1 MARAAVSTGIEIE
14 YETFGSSSNPAL
26 LLVMGFTA
34 QLTAWH
40 EEFCKGLADKGY
52 FVIRYDNRDCGLSS
66 KFDGQMVDSAAV
78 MTAALSGQPLPP
90 VPYTLADMAAD
101 GIALLDHLG
110 IDKAHVAGASMGG
123 MIVQMMAIEHASRL
137 RSMTSIM
144 SMTGDPNYG
153 QAAPEAMA
161 ALLAP
166 PPPDRASYIES
177 SSSWAVWASKKYVN
191 LDEMRERAAS
201 DYDRSFYPEGA
212 SRQLAAIFA
221 TGDRTDRLRSVTVP
235 TLVLHGRDDTLIT
248 PSGGVRTA
256 EVIDGAHLL
265 LLADMGHD
273 LPKPLY
279 PIVFDSMAAHMR
291 WADARG

>member
-1 MARAAVSTGIEIE
+1 MEIE
-14 YETFGSSSNPAL
+14 YETFGSSSDPAL

-40 EEFCKGLADKGY
+40 EDFCQGLADKGY

-66 KFDGQMVDSAAV
+66 KLDGVMVDSAAV

-90 VPYTLADMAAD
+90 VPYTLSDMA
-101 GIALLDHLG
+101 G

-123 MIVQMMAIEHASRL
+123 MIVQMMAIEHAARL

-166 PPPDRASYIES
+166 PPTERAAYIES
-177 SSSWAVWASKKYVN
+177 SSNWAIWASKKYVN
-191 LDEMRERAAS
+191 LDEMRERAAR

-212 SRQLAAIFA
+212 SRQMAAIFA
-221 TGDRTDRLRSVTVP
+221 VGDRTDRLRSVTVP
-235 TLVLHGRDDTLIT
+235 TLVLHGRDDALIT
-248 PSGGVRTA
+248 PSGGIRTA

-279 PIVFDSMAAHMR
+279 PIVFDSMTAHMR